1 MILIKQGRIQGRK
14 HKQDK
19 EIHSLLLKSLI
30 LEEVIIIMNNCC
42 TKSSIFHEAKWQEV
56 QGKCMDVY

>member
-19 EIHSLLLKSLI
+19 EIHSLKTPKDFTPKDSDSRSY
-30 LEEVIIIMNNCC
+30 NNY
-42 TKSSIFHEAKWQEV
+42 E
-56 QGKCMDVY
+56 